1 MPVSPAIRDALKAFY
16 RATGGAGWA
25 GNDQWLDSGSECSWE
40 RVRCNGA
47 AAEEDPAL

>member
-25 GNDQWLDSGSECSWE
+25 GNDLCS
-40 RVRCNGA
+40 
-47 AAEEDPAL
+47 